1 MNTRLLSCIAFTAGV
16 LGMLSL
22 GLARPAQEIAPAAT
36 TATPRT
42 AEGHPNMNG
51 LWRAAGGNA
60 AGTADRG
67 ADGSVSFT
75 LGRRGQICDDDPCQ
89 DPNQPAY
96 KPEYASE
103 VKVIA
108 QAQSNGTNPLDPQ
121 FECKPLGIPRGTTGA
136 MQVVQ
141 GAKMMAIL
149 YEGTPGPMYRAIYMD
164 GRQHP
169 KDFTPSFLGDSIGHW
184 EGDTLVVDVIGLS
197 GETWLGG
204 GLPGTQKYTS
214 LHSDQ
219 EHVIERWTRRGDTI
233 TYEATVEDP
242 VMLSRPLVITP
253 RQIQLAGQEDTLQE
267 LPCVPDSKLKPAR

>member
-1 MNTRLLSCIAFTAGV
+1 MGIF
-16 LGMLSL
+16 SL
-22 GLARPAQEIAPAAT
+22 GLARAAQESAPAAAPAT
-36 TATPRT
+36 VGTPRN
-42 AEGHPNMNG
+42 ADGHPSLNG
-51 LWRAAGGNA
+51 LWRAAGSGA
-60 AGTADRG
+60 DASTAERG

-75 LGRRGQICDDDPCQ
+75 LGRRGKICDDDPCQ

-96 KPEYASE
+96 KPEYAAE

-121 FECKPLGIPRGTTGA
+121 FECKPLGIPRGATGT

-141 GAKMMAIL
+141 GANMMAIL
-149 YEGTPGPMYRAIYMD
+149 YEGSPGPMYRAIYLD
-164 GRQHP
+164 GRKHP
-169 KDFTPSFLGDSIGHW
+169 ADLEASFLGDSIGHW

-214 LHSDQ
+214 LHSDK
-219 EHVIERWTRRGDTI
+219 EHVTERWTRKENTI

-242 VMLSRPLVITP
+242 VMLTKPWVITP
-253 RQIQLAGQEDTLQE
+253 RQIQLASQDDNLQE
-267 LPCVPDSKLKPAR
+267 LPCVPDSKLKLAR